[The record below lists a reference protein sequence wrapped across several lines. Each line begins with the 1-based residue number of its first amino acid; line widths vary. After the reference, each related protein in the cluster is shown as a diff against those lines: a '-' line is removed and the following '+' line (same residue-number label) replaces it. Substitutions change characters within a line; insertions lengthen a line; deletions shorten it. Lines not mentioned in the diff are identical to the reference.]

1 MNSTTSPTSPCGE
14 REEEGACGTP
24 TSLAQPEVL
33 WVTVLFQMQNVLPC
47 CASFPGGSWWADF
60 LVGGSSHNLTRE
72 TWLGGSSCSEWSW
85 KATFPMSGNHKAP
98 GKLHIPLCVGKG
110 DEVRPVVP
118 LEADLGC
125 APLLSIGGAGSVSLP
140 LRSGPQRPFRCLLT
154 VFGSCYVFNDSLSW
168 KINFGNSLKENLQK
182 EQMNE
187 QRLGT
192 FPLSAIKV
200 SSTTGQISRSSVK
213 YGFPLRS
220 EDSTVRLRTGAC

>member
-1 MNSTTSPTSPCGE
+1 MGGWIQGGGPHPSRSNCWWMSEAVSWKGNP
-14 REEEGACGTP
+14 
-24 TSLAQPEVL
+24 VL
-33 WVTVLFQMQNVLPC
+33 WSKWRVTSV
-47 CASFPGGSWWADF
+47 
-60 LVGGSSHNLTRE
+60 
-72 TWLGGSSCSEWSW
+72 
-85 KATFPMSGNHKAP
+85 
-98 GKLHIPLCVGKG
+98 PLCVGKG

-125 APLLSIGGAGSVSLP
+125 APFLSIGGAGSVSLP
-140 LRSGPQRPFRCLLT
+140 LRSGPQGPFRCLLT
-154 VFGSCYVFNDSLSW
+154 GFRSCYVFNDSLSW

-200 SSTTGQISRSSVK
+200 ISTTRQISRSNVK

-220 EDSTVRLRTGAC
+220 EDSTVRLHIGAC